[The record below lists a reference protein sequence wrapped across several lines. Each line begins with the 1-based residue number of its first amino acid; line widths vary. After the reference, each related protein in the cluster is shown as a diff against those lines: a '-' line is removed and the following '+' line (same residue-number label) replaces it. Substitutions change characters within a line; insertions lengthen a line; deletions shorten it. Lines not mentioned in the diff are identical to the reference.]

1 MCCSFILGSNNL
13 PCPLY
18 SREGKKAH
26 VLTPEKIKEVQ
37 YNGIRESTMPRDV
50 PRSSALRNDLDVK
63 PSSYRCVNFPKA
75 RFRNGNFQFASF

>member
-1 MCCSFILGSNNL
+1 MCSLFSICCYTI
-13 PCPLY
+13 PCPFN
-18 SREGKKAH
+18 SKEGKKPH

-75 RFRNGNFQFASF
+75 RFCNGNFQFTSF